1 MPRTSRASPSSRFEE
16 EIGLNSTLAIQPF
29 KEWLLNDR
37 LDKKFR
43 RADELARLERKCEA
57 FAEIQV
63 GIVRDLIGAG
73 HLTINAEWTAREHM
87 TTKKKMPWPLNPAMN
102 SLEALSR
109 ILG

>member
-43 RADELARLERKCEA
+43 RADELARLERK
-57 FAEIQV
+57 
-63 GIVRDLIGAG
+63 DLIGAG